1 MTHAKRDEMVIISM
15 GLLVLLE
22 SVRQTEAWW
31 RVHGDD
37 EGLQRAR
44 ELGQAVRAT
53 HQKKFFAH
61 AYPSE
66 NDIAK
71 GLVIADGLRD
81 AAIQCHEGQ
90 GTLRERLVGGAEIIE
105 RLCRSGYYVPC

>member
-1 MTHAKRDEMVIISM
+1 MTRAKRDEMVIIGM

-22 SVRQTEAWW
+22 SVRQTENWW

-53 HQKKFFAH
+53 HQKFFAH

-66 NDIAK
+66 NDLAK
-71 GLVIADGLRD
+71 GLVVANGLRD

-90 GTLRERLVGGAEIIE
+90 GALRERLIGGADIIE
-105 RLCRSGYYVPC
+105 RLCRSRGGER